1 MPLREKHTVN
11 SWANY
16 IFFNNRKDLR
26 SLPFAVV
33 FLFILAQGFAS
44 GQEAE
49 KVYTTGNTTI
59 VYSTGNTSDIVITDG
74 KITAAVGK
82 TIRLLPGT
90 RIKLGEQ
97 LTVNIAS
104 KECQEAIAAEVAKEK
119 EKTMLAFIAE
129 RRKDVFLPA
138 IKEEITAIFSNGQL
152 PFQNSTLSQQNFQ
165 LLAALGNGPVSIS
178 APVSIVNKK
187 IQISDIHHF
196 TVSSDLWLYT
206 PIYTWG
212 ERAENIMVM
221 LC

>member
-1 MPLREKHTVN
+1 MPYREKHAGNFWTDLK
-11 SWANY
+11 
-16 IFFNNRKDLR
+16 FFNNLKDLR
-26 SLPFAVV
+26 SLFIAVV
-33 FLFILAQGFAS
+33 FLFILSQGFAS
-44 GQEAE
+44 GNRAE
-49 KVYTTGNTTI
+49 KVYTSGNTTI
-59 VYSTGNTSDIVITDG
+59 VYTTANVSDVVITDG
-74 KITAAVGK
+74 KITAAEGK

-90 RIKLGEQ
+90 RIKHGEQ

-129 RRKDVFLPA
+129 RRKNIFLPT
-138 IKEEITAIFSNGQL
+138 ISDEIPAIFSNGQL
-152 PFQNSTLSQQNFQ
+152 PFQNSTLGQQNLQ
-165 LLAALGNGPVSIS
+165 LTAALGSGSVSIS

-206 PIYTWG
+206 PIYAWG